1 MCNHDVHLCY
11 FELIIAVCILT
22 GNVILVLDD
31 LAHLMGTI
39 ESTESVLSFLDDLVT
54 HSYKR
59 RKRKVSGLTG

>member
-11 FELIIAVCILT
+11 FEIIIAVCILT

-31 LAHLMGTI
+31 LAHLMGTN
-39 ESTESVLSFLDDLVT
+39 ESTERVLSFLDDLVT

>member
-11 FELIIAVCILT
+11 FEIIIVICILT
-22 GNVILVLDD
+22 GNVILVFDD

-39 ESTESVLSFLDDLVT
+39 ESSESVLSFLDDLVT